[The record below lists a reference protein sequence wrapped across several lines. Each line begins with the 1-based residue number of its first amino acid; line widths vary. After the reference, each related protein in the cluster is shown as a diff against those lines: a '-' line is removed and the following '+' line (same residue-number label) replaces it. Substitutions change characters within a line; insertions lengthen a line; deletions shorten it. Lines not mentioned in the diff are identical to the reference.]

1 MKNMSLRILLLLLLM
16 SSCYQDMDD
25 VPYTASELSIKN
37 FIWRGMNKYYLYKPE
52 VPELADDRFS
62 GKEELN
68 DYLAQFASPED
79 LFYEGLVAPGD
90 QFSFLVEDYRELER
104 LLDGINNING
114 MEYGLSR
121 YSTGSDLVLGYVR
134 YVLPGTSADD
144 QGLRRG
150 DLFNT
155 VDGQQLTVD
164 NYYRLL
170 QPEVYTIGLAEFQG
184 DQIVS
189 TGEEINLEKQEYTE
203 DPIYF
208 SSVIPTSAGKVGYL
222 MYNAFTGDFDPYLND
237 TFGNFKSEG
246 ITDLILDL
254 RYNGGGNVES
264 ATDLGS
270 MITGQFEG
278 EIFHTEQW
286 NPQMQEYLQTIAPE
300 SLVNLFDDE
309 ISNGTDINNLGLTRL
324 YVLTTLSTASASEL
338 LINSLSPYIQVIQIG
353 APTTGKYQ
361 ASTTLYDSPDF
372 NRSGANPGH
381 TYAIQPL
388 IYKTVNAAGVTD
400 YAEGLMPDIE
410 IFENLRN
417 LGTIGDINEPLL
429 KTALDHITG
438 NPVQEDFRHLKA
450 PDIIGESGSDEI
462 LYQKMYA
469 PNELALQ

>member
-1 MKNMSLRILLLLLLM
+1 
-16 SSCYQDMDD
+16 
-25 VPYTASELSIKN
+25 
-37 FIWRGMNKYYLYKPE
+37 
-52 VPELADDRFS
+52 
-62 GKEELN
+62 
-68 DYLAQFASPED
+68 
-79 LFYEGLVAPGD
+79 
-90 QFSFLVEDYRELER
+90 
-104 LLDGINNING
+104 
-114 MEYGLSR
+114 
-121 YSTGSDLVLGYVR
+121 
-134 YVLPGTSADD
+134 
-144 QGLRRG
+144 
-150 DLFNT
+150 
-155 VDGQQLTVD
+155 
-164 NYYRLL
+164 
-170 QPEVYTIGLAEFQG
+170 
-184 DQIVS
+184 
-189 TGEEINLEKQEYTE
+189 
-203 DPIYF
+203 
-208 SSVIPTSAGKVGYL
+208 
-222 MYNAFTGDFDPYLND
+222 
-237 TFGNFKSEG
+237 
-246 ITDLILDL
+246 
-254 RYNGGGNVES
+254 
-264 ATDLGS
+264 
-270 MITGQFEG
+270 
-278 EIFHTEQW
+278 
-286 NPQMQEYLQTIAPE
+286 MQEYLQTIAPE
-300 SLVNLFDDE
+300 SLVNLFYDE
-309 ISNGTDINNLGLTRL
+309 ISNGTDFNNLGLTRL